1 MVNGLQ
7 NLDQHSTQKL
17 GELQQITT
25 PQNWLFKLDT
35 WKVVKHEN
43 FEIQDFDFA
52 DFKNEIFDFAVFD
65 FEDFNFEDLDFKD
78 LENVDLELREFYFK
92 LQILPVT
99 SLENVH

>member
-35 WKVVKHEN
+35 WKVVKHEK

-52 DFKNEIFDFAVFD
+52 GFDFKVFDFAAFEIEVF
-65 FEDFNFEDLDFKD
+65 DFKD
-78 LENVDLELREFYFK
+78 LENADLELREFYF
-92 LQILPVT
+92 T
-99 SLENVH
+99 

>member
-52 DFKNEIFDFAVFD
+52 DFEIEIFDFVDFD
-65 FEDFNFEDLDFKD
+65 FEDLDFKD
-78 LENVDLELREFYFK
+78 LENADLELREFYF
-92 LQILPVT
+92 T
-99 SLENVH
+99 